1 VKFGRKGNHVKKS
14 RIVIITV
21 IVTVVVVLVI
31 MGVVKHKG
39 KAGEKGVEV
48 RLEEVRRGE
57 LVEFISAPGEIEPLT
72 NVEISAKVSARIIE
86 LPYEEGDVVTC
97 GDASVTPPVPASVLV
112 RLDAK
117 DLESNLRSAE
127 ASRSAQAA
135 QVEVEKARIA
145 SQEANLKGLGDS
157 LKQAERDLE
166 RQKGLYESR
175 DISESTFDEA
185 RSRVDEQK
193 AGYAAAQYSLE
204 AAKLNLVVMQHNLEA
219 ADARIEQAKE
229 SLSYTTIL
237 SPIDGIV
244 TRLNAEVGELVMTGT
259 MNNPGTIIVEVA
271 DLSQMLVV
279 AQVDEADIGELEV
292 GQRAKVYVQAFS
304 DIEFTGVVDSIAL
317 THRLSVNRTKYF
329 RTEIL
334 LDDDPNVA
342 KLYSGLTA
350 DVDIETRKHEDVIKV
365 PSQAVLARE
374 VDSLPLEI
382 RDNCL
387 ELDKNKIHAVVVYRY
402 NEGKAVVTPVKIG
415 ASDLTHTIITSGI
428 SEGDRIVVGPY
439 KVLDGLKHDKI
450 LRDEREVKAKKGS
463 ESKKSETDVNDVN
476 DEGGS

>member
-1 VKFGRKGNHVKKS
+1 VKKS
-14 RIVIITV
+14 RIIIITV
-21 IVTVVVVLVI
+21 IVTVVVVFVI
-31 MGVVKHKG
+31 MGVVKRKS

-97 GDASVTPPVPASVLV
+97 GDASASPPVPASMLV

-145 SQEANLKGLGDS
+145 SQEASLKGLGDS

-166 RQKGLYESR
+166 RQKALFESR
-175 DISESTFDEA
+175 DISESTFDEV
-185 RSRVDEQK
+185 RCRVDEQK
-193 AGYAAAQYSLE
+193 AGYAAAEHSLE
-204 AAKLNLVVMQHNLEA
+204 AAKLSLVVMKHNLEV
-219 ADARIEQAKE
+219 ADARIEQAAE
-229 SLSYTTIL
+229 ALSYTTIL

-279 AQVDEADIGELEV
+279 AQVDEADIGELEA
-292 GQRAKVYVQAFS
+292 GQRAKVYVQAFA

-334 LDDDPNVA
+334 LDDDPNVS

-350 DVDIETRKHEDVIKV
+350 DVDIETRKHKDILSV
-365 PSQAVLARE
+365 PTQAVLARE
-374 VDSLPLEI
+374 IDTLPLEI
-382 RDNCL
+382 RDNCP

-402 NEGKAVVTPVKIG
+402 NEGKAVVTPVEIG
-415 ASDLTHTIITSGI
+415 PSDLTHTIITSGI
-428 SEGDRIVVGPY
+428 SEGEKIVVGPY

-450 LRDEREVKAKKGS
+450 LRDEREVKAKKDA
-463 ESKKSETDVNDVN
+463 ESKKKKTDVNDVN
-476 DEGGS
+476 DANDDGES